1 MRVLFSIIG
10 LSIAAFSTVAV
21 ACECVGFSSIEE
33 HVEAA
38 DAIFLAKAV
47 ETYGFEIPPGKI
59 IEDHVTQ
66 FEVIEVLKG
75 DVGHEVSIFHYVYPG
90 ACEVIFE
97 PGKIYEVFALTRND
111 GEMTTSDCILAPYD
125 REQFGWSWEDYRKVA
140 QKH

>member
-1 MRVLFSIIG
+1 MKALFSIFG
-10 LSIAAFSTVAV
+10 LSIAAFSTVAF

-38 DAIFLAKAV
+38 DAIFLANAV
-47 ETYGFEIPPGKI
+47 ETYSIEIPPNKI

-75 DVGHEVSIFHYVYPG
+75 DVGDEVSIFHYVYPG

-111 GEMTTSDCILAPYD
+111 GEMKTSNCILAPYE
-125 REQFGWSWEDYRKVA
+125 REHFNWGWKDYRKVA
-140 QKH
+140 NNH